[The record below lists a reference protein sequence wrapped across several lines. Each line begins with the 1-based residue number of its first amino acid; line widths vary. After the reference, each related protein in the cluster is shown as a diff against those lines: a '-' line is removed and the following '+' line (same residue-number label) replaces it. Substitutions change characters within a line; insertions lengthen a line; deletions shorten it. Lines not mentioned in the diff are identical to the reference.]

1 MISDTLSAIPSL
13 YFIAAGVFFFAGT
26 IKGVLGI
33 GLPTT
38 ALALLTLVVSPLEA
52 IGLNLIPMIAT
63 NFYQFVSAQ
72 NITSIIRTYYRFA
85 LIMSAM
91 LMITALLASS
101 FGNDFIKLMI
111 SVSILS
117 FCANNLFFRKW
128 RMREAYDHFW
138 QYSLGCAS
146 GLIGGLTS
154 AWGVPITMYLVMKNV
169 SPRQFVDIS
178 GFLIIVG
185 CIPVTIGYVAN
196 RCFYPK
202 PFNPGSYR
210 RWCRAGWF
218 QMRGIFAR
226 PDRTGSVS
234 ETRLMDVFCY
244 GPQNGLF
251 CVVLIRYFVRGGL
264 NNECARLVSSAASL
278 LYLGLFFLYRRGRAS
293 LS

>member
-128 RMREAYDHFW
+128 RMREAYDNFW

-185 CIPVTIGYVAN
+185 CIPVTIGYVA
-196 RCFYPK
+196 
-202 PFNPGSYR
+202 
-210 RWCRAGWF
+210 
-218 QMRGIFAR
+218 
-226 PDRTGSVS
+226 T
-234 ETRLMDVFCY
+234 DVFTQSLLI
-244 GPQNGLF
+244 PGL
-251 CVVLIRYFVRGGL
+251 IGAGAGL
-264 NNECARLVSSAASL
+264 VGFRCGASL
-278 LYLGLFFLYRRGRAS
+278 RSRIEPALFQKLVLWMFFAMGLRMAYSA
-293 LS
+293 LSSYGIL